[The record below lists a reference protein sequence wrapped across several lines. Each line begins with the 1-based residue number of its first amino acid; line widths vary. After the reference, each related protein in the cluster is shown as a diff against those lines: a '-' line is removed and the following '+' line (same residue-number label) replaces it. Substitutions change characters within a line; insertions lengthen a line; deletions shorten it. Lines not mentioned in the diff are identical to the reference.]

1 MKKTILILL
10 VTLVSMTQA
19 QSQVAVDFTANDC
32 SGVSYN
38 LYTELNSGKVI
49 VLCFVMPCVSCIGPS
64 LTAYNIVQS
73 YASPNVVFYLLD
85 DYGNTNCTT
94 VNGWALNNN
103 IGPNRVTFSTPSV
116 IETMY
121 GGAGMPHIVIVGPD
135 HNIYFNGLNAAAGNP
150 TAIQNA
156 INNALAVTSI
166 PEHKPVSQFNVSVYD
181 NAVTLNFNLTQNT
194 FLSIELIDI
203 LGNVIKNEN
212 EMNLHSGIHSLVI
225 YDSALPKGIYFVRLI
240 TPGRSI
246 SKKLLVN

>member
-1 MKKTILILL
+1 MKKIILIVLI
-10 VTLVSMTQA
+10 TLAIIPRV

-49 VLCFVMPCVSCIGPS
+49 VLCFVMPCASCIGPS

-156 INNALAVTSI
+156 INNALAVSAI
-166 PEHKPVSQFNVSVYD
+166 PENEFIPQFNVYASGNEIRVNFTLTE
-181 NAVTLNFNLTQNT
+181 NAFIAV
-194 FLSIELIDI
+194 ELIDM
-203 LGNVIKNEN
+203 LGNVIRKEN
-212 EMNLHSGIHSLVI
+212 EMNLRSGNHSVVVHEST
-225 YDSALPKGIYFVRLI
+225 LPKGIYFIRLV
-240 TPGRSI
+240 SI
-246 SKKLLVN
+246 NTSVSRKLLVN